1 MEVSKNQPKDR
12 LESRLKVH
20 KTLAK
25 SQRSST
31 SGSGTVR
38 IIAGEFRS
46 RKLPVVEVAGL
57 RPTTDRIRETLFN
70 WLQHSTVSAHCLDM
84 YAGTGAL
91 GFEAASRGAAKVVM
105 IEQDR
110 NAFSGLHQSV
120 ELLKTEKVEL
130 INTNALTWLEGGIE
144 TAELEFDIIFV
155 DPPFDQNLALKSLE
169 KLMCSSCIK
178 SGTLIYLEEN
188 AQADQIT
195 LPETLEIIKQAK
207 AGQVKYS
214 LLKLL

>member
-1 MEVSKNQPKDR
+1 M
-12 LESRLKVH
+12 
-20 KTLAK
+20 AK
-25 SQRSST
+25 SQRSSASVA

-70 WLQHSTVSAHCLDM
+70 WLQHSIVSAHCLDM
-84 YAGTGAL
+84 FAGTGAL

-110 NAFSGLHQSV
+110 NAYSGLQQSI
-120 ELLKTEKVEL
+120 ELLKTEKVSV
-130 INTNALTWLEGGIE
+130 INTNALSWLESGVEG
-144 TAELEFDIIFV
+144 AEQAFDIIFV
-155 DPPFDQNLALKSLE
+155 DPPFDQNLALESLE
-169 KLMCSSCIK
+169 KLTRSSCVK
-178 SGTLIYLEEN
+178 SGTLIYLEES
-188 AQADQIT
+188 AKVDSFT
-195 LPETLEIIKQAK
+195 LPEKLEIIKQAK

-214 LLKLL
+214 LLKLS